1 LTAGRIGLVK
11 GVGWVL
17 DDGGAGGMALG
28 GCDDRRHIDLMV
40 RALIS
45 LRGEDMGSEAGA
57 EVTLSGL

>member
-1 LTAGRIGLVK
+1 M
-11 GVGWVL
+11 L

-45 LRGEDMGSEAGA
+45 LRGEDVGLRAGA
-57 EVTLSGL
+57 GVTLSGL